1 MSSINKKESSDIN
14 RGVELIIR
22 RKKPKKKTFSFSLT
36 KMVSFFKKEIT
47 IFLDFSFDI
56 KDQNKKGD
64 SK

>member
-1 MSSINKKESSDIN
+1 MSSINKEESSDIN

-22 RKKPKKKTFSFSLT
+22 RKKPKKKTFSFSFN
-36 KMVSFFKKEIT
+36 KMVSFFKKEVT